1 MCDILLIL
9 YGIVGAM
16 IVSGLWLQHFRSI
29 SEQVWQFE
37 PGLNL
42 FVAPNGSGKSN
53 LIEALR
59 VLSTGKSWRSTKTDE
74 LISWGEELCRLKA
87 KVAKEDGEEADIEQL
102 LTVGVVQGAPAARR
116 SYKLN
121 GVGKRRGD
129 VAGELATVLFTPEDM
144 AIFQTGPSSR
154 RELLDNVL
162 IQTDRQYRQ
171 DLSKYDRALRRRNK
185 LILQLRDGEVDRRDF
200 FYWDQLLI
208 ETGSYIHEKRLAFLQ
223 WLEARPGIRESYKL
237 FYDHSVM
244 SEERLRKYANAEVG
258 AGHTLVGP
266 HKDDWQI
273 WVKRGGAHTKAA
285 DAAVSS
291 SADSQTWRDIVT
303 YGSRGEQRL
312 SLLWFKLQE
321 VAYIRE
327 KLGENPVMLL
337 DDVFSELDEVNC
349 QYLLEATAGIQTIIT
364 TVPGQEVLPEQAK
377 PLFL

>member
-1 MCDILLIL
+1 
-9 YGIVGAM
+9 
-16 IVSGLWLQHFRSI
+16 
-29 SEQVWQFE
+29 
-37 PGLNL
+37 
-42 FVAPNGSGKSN
+42 

-87 KVAKEDGEEADIEQL
+87 KVVKEDGEQADVEQM
-102 LTVGVVQGAPAARR
+102 LTVGVVQGSPSARR

-144 AIFQTGPSSR
+144 SVFQTGPSSR

-171 DLSKYDRALRRRNK
+171 SLSKYESALRRRNK

-208 ETGSYIHEKRLAFLQ
+208 ETGGYIHEQRLAFLR

-237 FYDHSVM
+237 FYDHSVIN
-244 SEERLRKYANAEVG
+244 EERLRKYANAEVG

-273 WVKRGGAHTKAA
+273 WVKRGPAPDRA
-285 DAAVSS
+285 DNSDSVSS
-291 SADSQTWRDIVT
+291 DKQTWRDIVT

-321 VAYIRE
+321 VSYIRE

-337 DDVFSELDEVNC
+337 DDVFSELDEENC
-349 QYLLEATAGIQTIIT
+349 RYLLDATEGVQTIIM
-364 TVPGQEVLPEQAK
+364 TVPGQEVLPDKAL
-377 PLFL
+377 PLFTN